1 MQFIWW
7 REVRLYLI
15 IMKNVNK
22 DGIYYDIIKSGNR
35 LKRLRTEKGL
45 TQETVASYIGMS
57 IAGYKKIE
65 HGNNGAKVD
74 TLLMIAKLYGVSLDY
89 IVYGREEGLF
99 DMLADG
105 QPDKVKKYMAVT
117 IRSIF
122 DNLDILESHSKEKK
136 L

>member
-22 DGIYYDIIKSGNR
+22 DSIYYDIIKSGNR
-35 LKRLRTEKGL
+35 LKRLRTGKGL

-65 HGNNGAKVD
+65 HGSNGAKVD
-74 TLLMIAKLYGVSLDY
+74 TLLMLAKLYGVSLDY

-105 QPDKVKKYMAVT
+105 QPNRVKKYMAVT
-117 IRSIF
+117 IRSIL
-122 DNLDILESHSKEKK
+122 DNLDILKNSDKEEN